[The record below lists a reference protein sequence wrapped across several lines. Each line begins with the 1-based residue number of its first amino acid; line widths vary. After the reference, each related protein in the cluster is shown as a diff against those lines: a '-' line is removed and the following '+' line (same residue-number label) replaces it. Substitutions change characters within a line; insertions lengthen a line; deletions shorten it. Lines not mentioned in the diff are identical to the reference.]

1 MQRDTELWAV
11 PRKDVREETPFP
23 EEEEVNVTIPNGEDL
38 KTEANEEPVDSLE
51 KRVDRA
57 TSVLAVIIGWTLCV
71 LVVLFLGFIVFG
83 ILYSGIHY
91 HGDKW
96 HEDSD
101 GQEKCSTPF
110 GAIIGVHNDV
120 FAYSNCDEDY
130 ISKDYNTLAYTALS
144 NTGLKWQ
151 CVEYA
156 RRYWMLRGSPVP
168 ATFSSVEGAADIW
181 ELQSVQLVNGA
192 KTPLLKYSNG
202 LSISAGGSAPRV
214 GDLLIYPRQKGG
226 FVYGHVAVIVDVL
239 SAAVLVAEQNWDNTV
254 WPGPFHNYSRS
265 IPMQYDANSKAYTL
279 KESDDIIIQGWM
291 RYSK

>member
-1 MQRDTELWAV
+1 MAAQRK
-11 PRKDVREETPFP
+11 RKESGATRPVNSSKKTIMSSFAKPFKSLPYYIISLFIWGTVASLVCMLLLAKSSREEYSH
-23 EEEEVNVTIPNGEDL
+23 ETINYNSSHSL
-38 KTEANEEPVDSLE
+38 NNSCTVDC
-51 KRVDRA
+51 A
-57 TSVLAVIIGWTLCV
+57 TT
-71 LVVLFLGFIVFG
+71 FG
-83 ILYSGIHY
+83 TILGIHN
-91 HGDKW
+91 G
-96 HEDSD
+96 
-101 GQEKCSTPF
+101 
-110 GAIIGVHNDV
+110 I
-120 FAYSNCDEDY
+120 FAYSNCNSTTCISNEWHELEDPQ
-130 ISKDYNTLAYTALS
+130 ISIAFKGNTTIGNS
-144 NTGLKWQ
+144 TGMKWQ

-168 ATFSSVEGAADIW
+168 ATFSAVEGAADIW